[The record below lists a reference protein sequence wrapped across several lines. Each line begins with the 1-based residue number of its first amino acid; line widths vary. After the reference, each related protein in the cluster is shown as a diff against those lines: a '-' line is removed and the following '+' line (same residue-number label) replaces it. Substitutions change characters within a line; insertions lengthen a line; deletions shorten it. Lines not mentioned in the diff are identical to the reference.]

1 MQKVVWRVEIRAGR
15 QKRMCNECVSVAKG
29 GRVASPL
36 KRMRL
41 TTSVALNTTWCRH
54 RPYFQLRSMDAA
66 LSPAAARAAALRS
79 ASNARCCL
87 AADALLLRP
96 LMPESKSCGGPDGV
110 LLSSSLL
117 GLIIARGSFFRISS
131 STSSVSF
138 FFFRFPS
145 LSSDAA
151 PSAADAHCRIAERC
165 GERTSRRAPPGPS
178 NASDTD
184 KKNTTTHRS
193 TGIIFPAFDAVRF
206 ASRCI
211 VQLRCAMGRAVTCLA
226 TKTVPYRARN
236 SVLVTSSFEPLNFH

>member
-1 MQKVVWRVEIRAGR
+1 MRVSKRLVRQVEIRAAGR
-15 QKRMCNECVSVAKG
+15 QKRMCNECVSVTKG

-79 ASNARCCL
+79 ASNARCWL

-138 FFFRFPS
+138 FFFFRFPS

-151 PSAADAHCRIAERC
+151 PSAAEAHCRLAERC
-165 GERTSRRAPPGPS
+165 GERTSRRAPPS
-178 NASDTD
+178 MASTD
-184 KKNTTTHRS
+184 KENTTTHRRS
-193 TGIIFPAFDAVRF
+193 TGIIFAAFNAVLF

-211 VQLRCAMGRAVTCLA
+211 VKVRGAVGRAVT
-226 TKTVPYRARN
+226 
-236 SVLVTSSFEPLNFH
+236 